1 MSDGAA
7 FAMVVQ
13 AALVWKRR
21 GRCAPAL
28 AGGRARVPERIT
40 IQRKMAGIGILV
52 LAFVSYAGAD
62 DAEQIAMARV
72 RLTTEASLTTECTRV
87 GSVHDH
93 SVKDLRRKIVKAGGN
108 TGVLSFRA
116 DDMATIHAEVFSC
129 RRSAENAP
137 PNIPA
142 PPPGPPP
149 LAPPPYPP
157 PPPPPPGPS
166 R

>member
-1 MSDGAA
+1 MLGVNLSMSPTGA
-7 FAMVVQ
+7 
-13 AALVWKRR
+13 R
-21 GRCAPAL
+21 G
-28 AGGRARVPERIT
+28 RVPERIT
-40 IQRKMAGIGILV
+40 MQRKMAGIGILL

-72 RLTTEASLTTECTRV
+72 RLRTVASLTTECARL
-87 GSVHDH
+87 GFVHDH

-116 DDMATIHAEVFSC
+116 DDMATIHAEVFRC
-129 RRSAENAP
+129 RGPVENAP
-137 PNIPA
+137 PYIPA
-142 PPPGPPP
+142 PPPGP
-149 LAPPPYPP
+149 PP